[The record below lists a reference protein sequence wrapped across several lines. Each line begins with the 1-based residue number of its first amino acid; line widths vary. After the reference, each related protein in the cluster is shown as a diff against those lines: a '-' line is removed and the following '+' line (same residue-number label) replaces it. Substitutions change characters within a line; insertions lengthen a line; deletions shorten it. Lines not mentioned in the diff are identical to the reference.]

1 MHSQHTVAAAVART
15 RNVAFV
21 ALIFVALLCG
31 SPSRALAARIFLDPG
46 HGGRYPGA
54 VYGGVE
60 EQYVNLLI
68 ALETRS
74 VLQARGHAVA
84 MSRTGDYTVCVSD
97 IPTWHWDEYAQQYY
111 LYTDDRTG
119 AYPIPYDDLQARSD
133 MANAWEADV
142 FISIHNNAGG
152 GSGTETYYNSWNT
165 VTDTGPSKVL
175 ATYLQQDIVAS
186 ADTYD
191 RKTDDVGYYV
201 IRWAN
206 MPAALVEVAFLD
218 NDAERALL
226 LTPAFRH
233 SVAVGIANAIDRYLA
248 ADLIKPIEPRLAGK
262 TRYETAVAIA
272 RDGWPAG
279 SDTVLIASGEDWPD
293 SLTAAPLSYHLNA
306 PLLLTKASSL
316 PTTVADAIAD
326 LGASSVIV
334 LGGPGAVSS
343 AVATAAA
350 EAASIEASEVV
361 RIGGADRYETA
372 ALIADEL
379 GVTPG
384 AGVTVVSGETYADA
398 ASAASFSAMHGMP
411 VLLTP
416 RDSLASATSKFILAH
431 AAETT
436 TVVIVGGTGVVS
448 SAVATAAAAAA
459 SIETSEVVRIAGAN
473 RYATNVAVVE
483 RFWPEGDITPYA
495 ATGQNFPDALA
506 AGSLAAKNGQPVM
519 LFGWRY
525 LDKVTREFIM
535 HENARLRGWNILGS
549 WGALDYLL
557 DWELAKARRLPP
569 PS

>member
-46 HGGRYPGA
+46 HGGRYLGA
-54 VYGGVE
+54 VYGGVKE
-60 EQYVNLLI
+60 KYVNLLI
-68 ALETRS
+68 SLETRS
-74 VLQARGHAVA
+74 VLQSRGHDVA
-84 MSRTGDYTVCVSD
+84 MSRTGDYTVCSKD
-97 IPTWHWDEYAQQYY
+97 IPTWHWDKYAQQYY
-111 LYTDDRTG
+111 LYADGLDST
-119 AYPIPYDDLQARSD
+119 YYDDLQARCD
-133 MANAWEADV
+133 KANTWEADI

-152 GSGTETYYNSWNT
+152 GTGTETFYNSWNT
-165 VTDTGPSKVL
+165 ITETGPSKTL
-175 ATYLQQDIVAS
+175 ATYLQKEIVAS
-186 ADTYD
+186 AGTYD
-191 RKTDDVGYYV
+191 RRVDDVGYYV

-248 ADLIKPIEPRLAGK
+248 ADLIKPIEPRVAGA

-272 RDGWPAG
+272 REGWPSG

-416 RDSLASATSKFILAH
+416 KDSLASATSEFILAH

-459 SIETSEVVRIAGAN
+459 SIEVSEVERLWGAN
-473 RYATNVAVVE
+473 RYATNIAVVKH
-483 RFWPEGDITPYA
+483 FWPEGDITPYA